1 MCFRGS
7 PGSTRTTIET
17 ASRQKFRVESAVS
30 APAFRMPLM
39 CSDMSADWLFTPR
52 PLLRASPARAE
63 APLSPASVR
72 TAKRRPFF
80 RTGAVF

>member
-52 PLLRASPARAE
+52 PLLRDSPER
-63 APLSPASVR
+63 PAGRCRRGR
-72 TAKRRPFF
+72 TAGAAARPMLFD
-80 RTGAVF
+80 AL

>member
-17 ASRQKFRVESAVS
+17 ASRQKLRVESAVS

-39 CSDMSADWLFTPR
+39 CSDMSADPKRRLAFPPAPAFARFARETCR
-52 PLLRASPARAE
+52 PMPARAN
-63 APLSPASVR
+63 
-72 TAKRRPFF
+72 RRHRGPSD
-80 RTGAVF
+80 AV